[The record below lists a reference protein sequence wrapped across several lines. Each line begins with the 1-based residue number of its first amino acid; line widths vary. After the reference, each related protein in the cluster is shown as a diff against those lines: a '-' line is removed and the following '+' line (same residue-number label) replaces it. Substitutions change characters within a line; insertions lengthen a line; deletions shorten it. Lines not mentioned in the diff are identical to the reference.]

1 MGMTALQGRK
11 APREVA
17 LRWCQGQEWS
27 GGGVPWLGSHET
39 KLAGNHTV
47 GCFLVKARLPR
58 EEGQVSWTETV
69 SWGWG
74 PLCCWATEFLQATFL
89 NLVQSLSTR
98 CFAGTYAR
106 YGDGVHLY
114 HLIPS
119 HGPLVFLG

>member
-11 APREVA
+11 VPREVA

-74 PLCCWATEFLQATFL
+74 SLCCWATVSSGHISESCSKSKHSAHFG
-89 NLVQSLSTR
+89 STYTKSKHKMFCR
-98 CFAGTYAR
+98 HVC
-106 YGDGVHLY
+106 
-114 HLIPS
+114 
-119 HGPLVFLG
+119 